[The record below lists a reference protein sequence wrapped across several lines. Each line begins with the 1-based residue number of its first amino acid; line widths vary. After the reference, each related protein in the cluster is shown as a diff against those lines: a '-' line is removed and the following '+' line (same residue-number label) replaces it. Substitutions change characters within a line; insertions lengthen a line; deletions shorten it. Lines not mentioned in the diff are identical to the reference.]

1 MNCPMCALMH
11 QKIDRLEAEIMERD
25 ATIKYLTAQRDQA
38 AEANRT
44 LTAII
49 QEIQGGDAPLVGSI
63 QAAKEAVE
71 YSRTP
76 FAKDIARESGKL
88 LDVAAGGD
96 LRESAKAGR
105 RRLYAID
112 ETNECPHGVGFDQDC
127 ERCEEGY

>member
-25 ATIKYLTAQRDQA
+25 ATIKHLTAQRDQA

-49 QEIQGGDAPLVGSI
+49 QEVRGGDAPLVGSI

-88 LDVAAGGD
+88 LDVASGGD
-96 LRESAKAGR
+96 LR
-105 RRLYAID
+105 D
-112 ETNECPHGVGFDQDC
+112 
-127 ERCEEGY
+127 